1 MRTHFFK
8 DLPCGTH
15 FRNVPFIRAN
25 DAHDDGEL
33 NRLCSIIYA
42 PDERTGLPSS
52 DLAVMLTDKV
62 NPQIKDWIQKQLM
75 SPISVDE
82 PNSSI
87 NGQQVDDDTL
97 LQLVRGS
104 SESTAQYVSR
114 VNDFIRSLNTK
125 ADA

>member
-8 DLPCGTH
+8 DLPCGNH
-15 FRNVPFIRAN
+15 FRNIPFIRAN
-25 DAHDDGEL
+25 DPHDDGEL

-82 PNSSI
+82 PNPLHYMQSNCVFPFKHI
-87 NGQQVDDDTL
+87 RILDL
-97 LQLVRGS
+97 L
-104 SESTAQYVSR
+104 
-114 VNDFIRSLNTK
+114 D
-125 ADA
+125 